1 MKTTAV
7 IAVRMG
13 SSRLPGKALM
23 DIHGAS
29 MLERLVQRV
38 QRAEAVDEVMLATT
52 SLPDD
57 DRLEALAKDLGLKC
71 FRGSENDVLERIAL
85 AVEASGADRVVEVLG
100 DNPLVDSRL
109 VDDVAAFF
117 EAGGYDYAVNV
128 TTEQPH
134 APNEARRFPI
144 GVRVEIYRPSV
155 IARSH
160 REATDPYN
168 REHSTSF
175 IGQHPEHFKLG
186 YFEAVGDWAPLH
198 RPDLTFA
205 VNYEQNFRLVHEL
218 FGRLLPKDD
227 NFSLASAIAAFDDDP
242 ALPLLMGAPQE

>member
-85 AVEASGADRVVEVLG
+85 ARQMQKDTLG
-100 DNPLVDSRL
+100 QRAAA
-109 VDDVAAFF
+109 DVAEAD
-117 EAGGYDYAVNV
+117 EEDAGGRPRAFMM
-128 TTEQPH
+128 H
-134 APNEARRFPI
+134 R
-144 GVRVEIYRPSV
+144 VRHG
-155 IARSH
+155 A
-160 REATDPYN
+160 
-168 REHSTSF
+168 
-175 IGQHPEHFKLG
+175 
-186 YFEAVGDWAPLH
+186 
-198 RPDLTFA
+198 
-205 VNYEQNFRLVHEL
+205 
-218 FGRLLPKDD
+218 
-227 NFSLASAIAAFDDDP
+227 AS
-242 ALPLLMGAPQE
+242 